1 MPRVS
6 KNYKEH
12 LFERLQTPE
21 EVTGYLNAA
30 IEDGDVAVL
39 LLALR
44 DVAEVQGIKK
54 VAAEANLNRENIYRM
69 LSDQGNPRLSSFFAL
84 LEALGIGLQV
94 KPIKCAARAAMAAT
108 TGSVVPKLQE
118 NEAELEQCKPAPEQH
133 EGNEHESTFRATDEP
148 LAA

>member
-21 EVTGYLNAA
+21 EITGYLNAA
-30 IEDGDVAVL
+30 IEDGDIAVL

-44 DVAEVQGIKK
+44 DVAEVQGISS

-94 KPIKCAARAAMAAT
+94 KPVRYAARAAAAA
-108 TGSVVPKLQE
+108 GSVAPKLQK

-133 EGNEHESTFRATDEP
+133 EGNEYESTFRATDEP